1 MSNTIKWLLLSA
13 FVAVAAVI
21 YFVFDPSEV
30 EFFPKCIFYQM
41 TGLECP
47 ACGSQRAVHAILHGN
62 ILEGLKTNPFII
74 ISIPYAIGLI
84 SILIFKTPFT
94 TRLRAK
100 LLHPIVVYAY
110 CIIFVAWWI
119 IRNLL

>member
-1 MSNTIKWLLLSA
+1 MSNTIKCLLLIA
-13 FVAVAAVI
+13 FVAIAAVI
-21 YFVFDPSEV
+21 YFVFNPTEV
-30 EFFPKCIFYQM
+30 AWFPKCVFYQM

-84 SILIFKTPFT
+84 IILIFKTPFT
-94 TRLRAK
+94 GRLRAK
-100 LLHPIVVYAY
+100 FLHPYVVYAY
-110 CIIFVAWWI
+110 CFIFIAWWI
-119 IRNLL
+119 IRNLI